1 MRGRNSSSPGLIPW
15 PSCPAPSDALAALPG
30 LSGAQSQVEVGRSS
44 SSRQVPAQASSSR
57 QVMSPRAR
65 SRSGA
70 RVRWDIP
77 PTPRSC

>member
-1 MRGRNSSSPGLIPW
+1 MRGRKSSSPGLIPW

-30 LSGAQSQVEVGRSS
+30 LSGAQSQVEVSRSS

-57 QVMSPRAR
+57 QVLSPRAR